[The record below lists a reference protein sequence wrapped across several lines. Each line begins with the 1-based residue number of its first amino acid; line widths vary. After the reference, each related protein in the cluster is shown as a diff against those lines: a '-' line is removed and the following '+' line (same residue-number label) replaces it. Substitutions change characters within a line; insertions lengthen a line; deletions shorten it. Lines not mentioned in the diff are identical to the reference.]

1 VTTSYCAQADVTFML
16 SRFGLQALLND
27 GASAIPVIQGNLAT
41 AITWASVR
49 IDYYLRQ
56 RYDPTQLAGNN
67 FVRFACA
74 TLASV
79 MIMRRKNAAHDGL
92 QQEYDEVEE
101 QLKSIQEFKY
111 EVPDA
116 YPISEP
122 GPTMS
127 NVRVDQVNFNR
138 KIRASFEA
146 STGDQSSK
154 KPRQGDFLDVVLEW

>member
-1 VTTSYCAQADVTFML
+1 ML

-27 GASAIPVIQGNLAT
+27 GATAAPVIQGNLAT

-49 IDYYLRQ
+49 VNYYLRQ
-56 RYDPTQLAGNN
+56 RYDSTQLAGND

-74 TLASV
+74 TLAAV

-92 QQEYDEVEE
+92 QQEYDEVEG
-101 QLKSIQEFKY
+101 QLESIQQFKY

-116 YPISEP
+116 YPLSEP

-127 NVRVDQVNFNR
+127 NVRVDQLSFNR
-138 KIRASFEA
+138 RIRATYEC
-146 STGDQSSK
+146 STGDQNSK
-154 KPRQGDFLDVVLEW
+154 KTRQGDYLDVVLEW

>member
-1 VTTSYCAQADVTFML
+1 ML

-27 GASAIPVIQGNLAT
+27 GASSAPVIQGNLAT

-49 IDYYLRQ
+49 INFYLLQ
-56 RYDPTQLAGNN
+56 RHDPTQLVGND

-74 TLASV
+74 TLAAV

-101 QLKSIQEFKY
+101 QLEAIQTFKY
-111 EVPDA
+111 EVPLA

-122 GPTMS
+122 GPSHS
-127 NVRVDQVNFNR
+127 NVRVDQWSYDLRIRVDPNTSSNQLDSR
-138 KIRASFEA
+138 KLRILDPASI
-146 STGDQSSK
+146 
-154 KPRQGDFLDVVLEW
+154 VLEW